1 MHNYLK
7 EKYYFINKLDTN
19 IIKHQDKQTTLIYR
33 NYSDTKVSEKQ
44 ILDYNSECRKYGIK
58 FIFANDV
65 RLAIK
70 LNLMGVYLPSFNNT
84 FEHLSY
90 SRKKNFIILGSAHNL
105 KEIKIKNKQGVKK
118 IFISSIFKK
127 NKNYLGLNKFN
138 LLTSKISGKYVA
150 LGGISKVNLKKLNLT
165 NCVGFAGISFFKKKG
180 L

>member
-19 IIKHQDKQTTLIYR
+19 IIKQQDKQTTLIYR
-33 NYSDTKVSEKQ
+33 NYSDTKIEEKK
-44 ILDYNSECRKYGIK
+44 ILNYNALCRRHGIK

-65 RLAIK
+65 KLAIK
-70 LNLMGVYLPSFNNT
+70 LNLGGVYLPSFNNS
-84 FEHLSY
+84 FKHLSY
-90 SRKKNFIILGSAHNL
+90 SRKKNFTILGSAHNL
-105 KEIKIKNKQGVKK
+105 KEIKIKNKQVVKK

-138 LLTSKISGKYVA
+138 LLTSKINGKYVA
-150 LGGISKVNLKKLNLT
+150 LGGISKVNLKKLKLT
-165 NCVGFAGISFFKKKG
+165 NCIGFAGISFFKKKG

>member
-33 NYSDTKVSEKQ
+33 NYSDTKVKEKQ
-44 ILDYNSECRKYGIK
+44 ILDYNSECRKRGIK

-70 LNLMGVYLPSFNNT
+70 LNLTGVYLPSFNNS
-84 FEHLSY
+84 FDHLSY
-90 SRKKNFIILGSAHNL
+90 SRKKNFTILGSAHNL

-138 LLTSKISGKYVA
+138 LLTSKINGKYIA
-150 LGGISKVNLKKLNLT
+150 LGGISKANLNKLKLT